1 MVTLLCYLQHR
12 EVVIELLFCFERRA
26 VNALELRIVFIAL
39 VIRAGDTSELESADV
54 SRTHHVRTRAEIDKV
69 AIAVERNFFIARN
82 VLDDVE
88 LEFAGLR
95 TFAQGGEPPF
105 LAEF

>member
-1 MVTLLCYLQHR
+1 MIAFLRFLEHR
-12 EVVIELLFCFERRA
+12 EVIIEFFPGFERGA
-26 VNALELRIVFIAL
+26 VNALKLRICFVAL
-39 VIRAGDTSELESADV
+39 VIRAGDTSQLESADV

-69 AIAVERNFFIARN
+69 AIAIERNFFLGWN

-95 TFAQGGEPPF
+95 TFGERGEPALF
-105 LAEF
+105 AKL